1 MKKEYAI
8 LSKHDFMM
16 EGKYNLTDLYKLY
29 NKNHNWYLEQ
39 DIVKVDEDYIIRLH
53 NYSPI
58 ENDLLLPAINKTI
71 DTYGYINELVY
82 NDKFFNEYKD
92 CYNNGILNN
101 KDNQYDIIIKEY
113 MDYFDNSQYIKL
125 LKPSLWL
132 LNDLNMFTHKYKQSF
147 YLILPQNDNV

>member
-39 DIVKVDEDYIIRLH
+39 NFVKVDNDYIIRYY
-53 NYSPI
+53 NYEYI
-58 ENDLLLPAINKTI
+58 ENESLLPAINKTI
-71 DTYGYINELVY
+71 NNSCGVTEAVY

>member
-1 MKKEYAI
+1 MKKEFAI

-29 NKNHNWYLEQ
+29 NKNHKWYLEQ
-39 DIVKVDEDYIIRLH
+39 DIVNIDEDYIIRLH

-58 ENDLLLPAINKTI
+58 ENDSLLPAINKTI

-92 CYNNGILNN
+92 CYGNGILNN

-125 LKPSLWL
+125 LKPSLWS
-132 LNDLNMFTHKYKQSF
+132 LNDLNIFTHKYKQSF

>member
-1 MKKEYAI
+1 MKKEFAI
-8 LSKHDFMM
+8 LSKQDFMM

-29 NKNHNWYLEQ
+29 NKNHKWYLEQ
-39 DIVKVDEDYIIRLH
+39 DIVKIDNDYIIRLH

-58 ENDLLLPAINKTI
+58 GNDSILPAINKTI

-113 MDYFDNSQYIKL
+113 MDYFNNSQYIKL
-125 LKPSLWL
+125 LNPSIWT
-132 LNDLNMFTHKYKQSF
+132 LNDLNIFTHKYKQSF
-147 YLILPQNDNV
+147 YLILPNDNV